1 MANLSNID
9 EFEWDEGNQTKNWEK
24 HQVSTVECEEIFF
37 NLPLLL
43 ADDTL
48 HSQNEKRFYGLG
60 QTNAGRHLFIAFTIR
75 TDKIRVIS
83 ARDMSAKEHQ
93 AYAKTNPSI

>member
-1 MANLSNID
+1 MVDLSKVD
-9 EFEWDEGNQTKNWEK
+9 GFEWDDSNRAKNWEK
-24 HQVSTVECEEIFF
+24 HQVATAECEEVFF

-43 ADDTL
+43 AHDTR
-48 HSQNEKRFYGLG
+48 HSQDEKQFYGLG
-60 QTNAGRHLFIAFTIR
+60 QTNAGRHLFIAFTMR

-83 ARDMSAKEHQ
+83 ARDMNDKERQ